1 MFDLSILLISDEFE
15 FYLFS
20 GSDLVFPDCIQVNRS
35 VVLPFNDLAAYK
47 LVFKVYSADVCAK
60 KAKKEED
67 QLGFSEQKVMWNWY
81 SATTECEIYVF
92 VNDPKME
99 LAPLQIGRSAIYK
112 YQATFCFLLTQL
124 FTSSAIGH

>member
-35 VVLPFNDLAAYK
+35 VVMPDNDLDAYK
-47 LVFKVYSADVCAK
+47 HVFKVYSADVCAK

-81 SATTECEIYVF
+81 SSTAECVIYVF
-92 VNDPKME
+92 VKWCQM
-99 LAPLQIGRSAIYK
+99 
-112 YQATFCFLLTQL
+112 
-124 FTSSAIGH
+124 

>member
-1 MFDLSILLISDEFE
+1 M
-15 FYLFS
+15 
-20 GSDLVFPDCIQVNRS
+20 FPDCIEVNRS
-35 VVLPFNDLAAYK
+35 VVLPVNDLDAYK
-47 LVFKVYSADVCAK
+47 QVFKAYSADVCAK

-112 YQATFCFLLTQL
+112 Y
-124 FTSSAIGH
+124 